1 MSPRSILDPLTMDYR
16 REIDGLRALAVVPV
30 ILFHAGFQT
39 FGGGFV
45 GVDIFFVISGYLITG
60 IILAE
65 KDAGT
70 FTLAGFY
77 ERRARRILPALFV
90 VMLACLPFAWYW
102 LLPREMKDFSES
114 LFAVTLFLSNHLFL
128 SETGYFATA
137 AEAKP
142 LLHTWSLAVEE
153 QYYLL
158 FPLFLILTW
167 RFGKRLTAGLLVI
180 LSLGS
185 LAMANALVYSK
196 PDAAFFLLPSR
207 AWELLIGALIAF
219 RLFENAETGAL
230 KKQIGSAAGLML
242 IIYAVLFFNKATPF
256 PGLYALVPTMG
267 AALIILF
274 ATEKTFVGQVLGSR
288 LLVGI
293 GLISYSTYLWHQPL
307 LAFARHMS
315 PDEPSRLMMG
325 TLATASVV
333 LAYFT
338 WKYVETPF
346 RNRAKFSRG
355 QIFSFAVA
363 GSLFFAG
370 VGIIGY
376 LTKGF
381 ENRLTKAQLELMAV
395 EKYDYSSVYR
405 SGSCFID
412 SNKQQEHFADEC
424 RSRQASNEVF
434 VWGDSH
440 AAALSYGLRQITEV
454 SQYTSSGCPPVVSG
468 TNDKRP
474 KCKQL
479 NEFIQEEIKR
489 AKPASIFLHA
499 NWIRYDQ
506 QETPSL
512 LRETI
517 RSIKASSPHSL
528 ITVIGP
534 VPQWQPS
541 LPAFIAK
548 KRLLLEDINLL
559 HSPRLEELRLMD
571 SRLEL
576 IAKEEKVV
584 FFSVLD
590 ALCEGSKCQ
599 ATVRAGEKINLTTWD
614 YGHLTKEG
622 SILLSSKL
630 FAQ

>member
-1 MSPRSILDPLTMDYR
+1 MDYR

-30 ILFHAGFQT
+30 ILFHAGFQL

-45 GVDIFFVISGYLITG
+45 GVDIFFVISGYLITS

-90 VMLACLPFAWYW
+90 VMLACLPFAWFW

-128 SETGYFATA
+128 SESGYFETA

-158 FPLFLILTW
+158 FPLFLMLTW
-167 RFGKRLTAGLLVI
+167 RFGKHLTAGLLI
-180 LSLGS
+180 IMAIGS
-185 LAMANALVYSK
+185 LALANSLVESK
-196 PDAAFFLLPSR
+196 PDAAFFMLPTR

-219 RLFENAETGAL
+219 RLFETANVGTLA
-230 KKQIGSAAGLML
+230 KQIGSATGLAL
-242 IIYAVLFFNKATPF
+242 IVYAILFFNEDTPF
-256 PGLYALVPTMG
+256 PGLHALVPTMG

-274 ATEKTFVGQVLGSR
+274 ATDRTIVGQTLSSR
-288 LLVGI
+288 LFVGI

-307 LAFARHMS
+307 LAFARHIS
-315 PDEPSRLMMG
+315 PAEPSRLMMAI
-325 TLATASVV
+325 LATSALV

-346 RNRAKFSRG
+346 RNRARFSRG
-355 QIFSFAVA
+355 QIFWYALA
-363 GSLFFAG
+363 GSLFFAAI
-370 VGIIGY
+370 GIVGY
-376 LTKGF
+376 LTKGL
-381 ENRLTKAQLELMAV
+381 ESRLTKAQLELIAL
-395 EKYDYSSVYR
+395 EKYDYGDIYR
-405 SGSCFID
+405 AGSCFID
-412 SNKQQEHFADEC
+412 INRKQDQFSDAC
-424 RSRQASNEVF
+424 RSKQLSNVTL

-440 AAALSYGLRQITEV
+440 AAALSYGLRQHAEV

-468 TNDKRP
+468 MGDWRP

-479 NEFIQEEIKR
+479 NDIVQEEIKHSR
-489 AKPASIFLHA
+489 PARVFLHA
-499 NWIRYDQ
+499 NWIMYDKADPI
-506 QETPSL
+506 T
-512 LRETI
+512 RIWETI
-517 RSIKASSPHSL
+517 RFIREHSPNTL
-528 ITVIGP
+528 ITIIGP
-534 VPQWQPS
+534 VPQWRPS

-548 KRLLLEDINLL
+548 KHLKLEEVGLL
-559 HSPRLEELRLMD
+559 HSPKFDELKQMD
-571 SRLEL
+571 NQLAK
-576 IAKEEKVV
+576 IAAEQDIA
-584 FFSVLD
+584 FLSALD
-590 ALCEGSKCQ
+590 ALCSGSQCQ
-599 ATVRAGEKINLTTWD
+599 ATVKTGEEVTLAIWD

-622 SILLSSKL
+622 SVLLASKL
-630 FAQ
+630 FAK